1 MGRYSKEQKE
11 ALLALSYRVLGS
23 TTDFTAEHA
32 RIVMALL
39 ANFERTVAP
48 SPAPAQKTELVPVRW
63 EWRNKINPVWL
74 GTSKEDPGPMGEQY
88 EKRALTPLS
97 DAAAALSEERKRAEA
112 AETERDEALADR
124 NELHATVR
132 KLNCDN
138 ADEFWAAIGRIRA
151 RAETAEARAEA
162 AEATVE
168 RLRAALE
175 AYEHFPE
182 ARAALQE
189 STDG

>member
-1 MGRYSKEQKE
+1 MSETLSDEELNALAGFGAGWSSPREQRMATE
-11 ALLALSYRVLGS
+11 LLAARKKLAELEATQFQARV
-23 TTDFTAEHA
+23 
-32 RIVMALL
+32 
-39 ANFERTVAP
+39 
-48 SPAPAQKTELVPVRW
+48 
-63 EWRNKINPVWL
+63 
-74 GTSKEDPGPMGEQY
+74 
-88 EKRALTPLS
+88 
-97 DAAAALSEERKRAEA
+97 
-112 AETERDEALADR
+112 
-124 NELHATVR
+124 ELHATVR

>member
-1 MGRYSKEQKE
+1 MTEISTKLE
-11 ALLALSYRVLGS
+11 AAGLRVRPLVWEAVESEFPELAQRARDNAGDPIVFLNELSPYLSELLAARKKL
-23 TTDFTAEHA
+23 AE
-32 RIVMALL
+32 L
-39 ANFERTVAP
+39 
-48 SPAPAQKTELVPVRW
+48 
-63 EWRNKINPVWL
+63 
-74 GTSKEDPGPMGEQY
+74 
-88 EKRALTPLS
+88 
-97 DAAAALSEERKRAEA
+97 EA
-112 AETERDEALADR
+112 AQFQARV
-124 NELHATVR
+124 ELHATVR